1 MSNSKIAIIR
11 ADASASIG
19 VGHVMRMMALAQA
32 LIKSSWQVRL
42 YCHTCPPKLIKQFEQ
57 TGATTHH
64 LTVPQ
69 NNGETLKQIA
79 EDLNAQLIVVD
90 GYQFDDSYMAQL
102 KNSKAI
108 VLLMD
113 DYQHCQQ
120 YHADI
125 IVNQNIGA
133 QDYHYNCS
141 NPGTRLLLGTKYVL
155 LREEFIKTQ
164 TWSKEQDQQWQILIT
179 LGGADSDNVSAKL
192 LAATK
197 LALDELYKTTNKI
210 YRVILVAGAAN
221 PNKASLI
228 EQIEHHKSK
237 HSSFEIFTDVSDMAT
252 LIASSSL
259 VISAGGGTVWEAAC
273 LARANMVVILA
284 DNQKGVT
291 KFADLGA
298 IYNLGLAKD
307 IEPSNVARQI
317 VDFIQSAQF
326 LSMPKIAQKLVDG
339 QGATRIVQVIESI

>member
-1 MSNSKIAIIR
+1 MSNHKIAIIR
-11 ADASASIG
+11 ADASTTIG
-19 VGHVMRMMALAQA
+19 IGHVMRMMALAQA
-32 LIKSSWQVRL
+32 LVKSGWQVRL
-42 YCHTCPPKLIKQFEQ
+42 HYHTCPPKLISQFEQ
-57 TGATTHH
+57 TGATTHQ
-64 LTVPQ
+64 LTLHQ

-90 GYQFDDSYMAQL
+90 GYQFDDSYMDKL
-102 KNSKAI
+102 KGSEAT
-108 VLLMD
+108 VMMMD

-133 QDYHYNCS
+133 QDYHYICS
-141 NPGTRLLLGTKYVL
+141 NPDTRLLLGTDYVL
-155 LREEFIKTQ
+155 LREEFIKAQ
-164 TWSKEQDQQWQILIT
+164 TWSKAQDQQLQILIT
-179 LGGADSDNVSAKL
+179 LGGADSDNISAKL
-192 LAATK
+192 LTATK
-197 LALDELYKTTNKI
+197 LALDQLCKTTNKI
-210 YRVILVAGAAN
+210 YRVILVAGTAN

-228 EQIEHHKSK
+228 EQIERQKSK
-237 HSSFEIFTDVSDMAT
+237 HTNFEILTDVSDMAT

-284 DNQKGVT
+284 DNQRGIS

-307 IEPSNVARQI
+307 IEPSNVAGQI
-317 VDFIQSAQF
+317 VDFVQSSQF
-326 LSMPKIAQKLVDG
+326 LSMPKIAQTLVDG
-339 QGATRIVQVIESI
+339 QGASRIVQVIEST